1 MKTSNAERRTSNV
14 ELKAFVLLLVLLLGN
29 TAARAQDSLRVA
41 VQPMTEGVPQV
52 AVVRLRALLAT
63 KLSEPER
70 TAANAKLGEALLAA
84 EEPAQALQI
93 LAEPPVRDL
102 AETKFFRAQALAA
115 LGRWDEALIFYQQS
129 AADARAPYHFEAVYG
144 QAEALRALGK
154 IDEALAVLR
163 ALARDPRWAVQA
175 RLRMSELLLQ
185 KKDEAG
191 ATRVLQSIA
200 PEAVAQKK
208 ERRLLRGRIEARR
221 NRDNAIDLYDSIL
234 KNPSGATHSVLVATL
249 FAIAQAHLQS
259 HTPEAGDNFLEE
271 FIEHHPADE
280 DLPALFAKLDQLYS
294 AQPTP
299 SLQELR
305 RWSNDP
311 AQPRRGFAQWYLARQ
326 ELRLDHPERAREAF
340 AKLRMSHP
348 TRPVFAEGLLQFAEF
363 ELRGGHTAEAVAILA
378 EARALHPTAEVRN
391 RIEML
396 AGRSHYASGEF
407 GAAAE
412 SFRALAE
419 ADSKVAQPAL
429 FNASLAWLQAGDAS
443 QAEAAGA
450 QLRKSGAD
458 GQTRGDLRLDEA
470 LLQASRGD
478 KEAAKSLDKFTQ
490 EFPTHPRISEAFVAL
505 AELAFHAAPPRLEEA
520 RKNLAR
526 AAEHQPTPAAAERA
540 DYLMIW
546 LADAAAESNEPKV
559 IALAQEFLQKYAT
572 SSSLPDVRL
581 KLAEIHYRR
590 QDFANAQTQFEI
602 LAQRNPDSPIAE
614 KALFFAAKSAVQT
627 MAAQSL
633 DHALVLFD
641 EVVKKNGELKWAA
654 RNEQALIERK
664 LGKMQ
669 DAVTLYDE
677 VLKGDAEPAE
687 KREALCAKGD
697 ILYEQGAVDPEK
709 YRRAIDLYDQLA
721 EQPEISAHW
730 RNQALFKKGMCMEK
744 LDQPAEA
751 LATFYRIVGDEGRP
765 EEQREFF
772 WYYKAGF
779 NAARLLEE
787 DAKWE
792 PAAAVYEKL
801 AFAGGARSEEAKSR
815 LNQLRLEHF
824 LWDQ

>member
-1 MKTSNAERRTSNV
+1 MKTQAFQR
-14 ELKAFVLLLVLLLGN
+14 FVLVLVLVLDSPLLAETN
-29 TAARAQDSLRVA
+29 LETAARPLTD
-41 VQPMTEGVPQV
+41 GVPQV
-52 AVVRLRALLAT
+52 AVVRLRDLLAT
-63 KLSEPER
+63 KLSADER
-70 TAANAKLGEALLAA
+70 TAANAKLGEALIAA
-84 EEPAQALQI
+84 DEPTQALQI
-93 LAEPPVRDL
+93 LADPPVRDL
-102 AETKFFRAQALAA
+102 PETKFFRAQALAA
-115 LGRWDEALIFYQQS
+115 LWRWDEALIFYQQS
-129 AADARAPYHFEAVYG
+129 AADSRAPFHFEAIYG
-144 QAEALRALGK
+144 QAESLRALGK
-154 IDEALAVLR
+154 IDEALAVLSS
-163 ALARDPRWAVQA
+163 LARAPKWVVQA

-200 PEAVAQKK
+200 PDAVSQKK

-234 KNPSGATHSVLVATL
+234 KNPTGATHSVLVATL
-249 FAIAQAHLQS
+249 VAIAQAHLQS

-280 DLPALFAKLDQLYS
+280 DLPALFAKLDQLYA
-294 AQPTP
+294 AQATP

-311 AQPRRGFAQWYLARQ
+311 AQPRRGLAQWYLARQ
-326 ELRLDHPERAREAF
+326 EVRLDHRDRAREAF

-348 TRPVFAEGLLQFAEF
+348 VRPVFAEGLLQFAEF
-363 ELRGGHTAEAVAILA
+363 ELRDGHMAEAMAILGD
-378 EARALHPTAEVRN
+378 ARALHPSAEVRD

-396 AGRSHYASGEF
+396 LGTSHYASGEY
-407 GAAAE
+407 GAAAQ
-412 SFRALAE
+412 SFRTLAD
-419 ADSKVAQPAL
+419 ANPQVAQPAL
-429 FNASLAWLQAGDAS
+429 FNASLAWLQAGDAT
-443 QAEAAGA
+443 QAEATGA

-458 GQTRGDLRLDEA
+458 EQTRGELRLDEA
-470 LLQASRGD
+470 LLRAARGD
-478 KEAAKSLDKFTQ
+478 KEATESLQKFTR
-490 EFPTHPRISEAFVAL
+490 EFPKHPRVSEAFVAL

-520 RKNLAR
+520 SQNLAR
-526 AAEHQPTPAAAERA
+526 ASENKPTPAAAERA

-546 LADAAAESNEPKV
+546 LADAAPEPNESKV
-559 IALAQEFLQKYAT
+559 IALAQDFLQKYDA
-572 SSSLPDVRL
+572 SPSLPDVRL

-590 QDFANAQTQFEI
+590 QDFASAQTQFEI
-602 LAQRNPDSPIAE
+602 LAQRNPDSSIAE

-633 DHALVLFD
+633 DHALVLLD

-654 RNEQALIERK
+654 RNEQAVIERK
-664 LGKMQ
+664 LGKTQ

-677 VLKGDAEPAE
+677 VVKGDAQPAE

-697 ILYEQGAVDPEK
+697 ILYEQGATDPEN
-709 YRRAIDLYDQLA
+709 YRRAIEFYDQLA
-721 EQPEISAHW
+721 NQPETSAHW
-730 RNQALFKKGMCMEK
+730 RNQALFKKGMCLEK
-744 LDQPAEA
+744 LSEPAEA
-751 LATFYRIVGDEGRP
+751 LASFYRIVGDEGRP
-765 EEQREFF
+765 EQQREFF

-787 DAKWE
+787 DAKWQ

-824 LWDQ
+824 LWEQ

>member
-1 MKTSNAERRTSNV
+1 MTGAE
-14 ELKAFVLLLVLLLGN
+14 
-29 TAARAQDSLRVA
+29 DSLQSA
-41 VQPMTEGVPQV
+41 VRPMMEGVPQV

-63 KLSEPER
+63 KLSAAER
-70 TAANAKLGEALLAA
+70 TAVNAKLGEALIAA
-84 EEPAQALQI
+84 EEPAQALPI

-102 AETKFFRAQALAA
+102 PETKFFRAQALSA

-129 AADARAPYHFEAVYG
+129 AADVRAAYHSEAVYG

-163 ALARDPRWAVQA
+163 ALARDPKWTAQTG
-175 RLRMSELLLQ
+175 LRMSELLLQ
-185 KKDEAG
+185 KRDEVG
-191 ATRVLQSIA
+191 ATRVLQAIA
-200 PEAVAQKK
+200 PEAVAEKK

-280 DLPALFAKLDQLYS
+280 DLPALFAKLDQLYA
-294 AQPTP
+294 AQATP
-299 SLQELR
+299 SAQELR

-311 AQPRRGFAQWYLARQ
+311 AQPRRGFAQWYLARH
-326 ELRLDHPERAREAF
+326 ELRLDHRERAREAF
-340 AKLRMSHP
+340 AKFRLSHP
-348 TRPVFAEGLLQFAEF
+348 PRPIFAEGLLQFAEL
-363 ELRGGHTAEAVAILA
+363 EMREGRIAEALAILK
-378 EARALHPTAEVRN
+378 EARALQPAAEVRN

-396 AGRSHYASGEF
+396 AGLSHYTRGEF
-407 GAAAE
+407 GEAAGI
-412 SFRALAE
+412 FRALAE
-419 ADSKVAQPAL
+419 TDRTVAQPAL
-429 FNASLAWLQAGDAS
+429 FNASLAWLQAGDPAA
-443 QAEAAGA
+443 AEATGA
-450 QLRKSGAD
+450 QLRKSGAND
-458 GQTRGDLRLDEA
+458 EMRGELRLDEA
-470 LLQASRGD
+470 LLQATRGA
-478 KEAAKSLDKFTQ
+478 KEAAESLQKFTR
-490 EFPTHPRISEAFVAL
+490 EFATHARVSEAWVAL

-520 RKNLAR
+520 RQNLAR
-526 AAEHQPTPAAAERA
+526 ATEQKPTPAAAERA

-546 LADAAAESNEPKV
+546 LADAAPEPNESKV
-559 IALAQEFLQKYAT
+559 IALAQKFLQKYEG
-572 SSSLPDVRL
+572 SPSLPEVRL

-590 QDFANAQTQFEI
+590 QDFASAQTQFEI
-602 LAQRNPDSPIAE
+602 LAQRNPESPIAE
-614 KALFFAAKSAVQT
+614 RALFFAAKSAVQT

-654 RNEQALIERK
+654 RNEQAVIERK
-664 LGKMQ
+664 LGKTQ
-669 DAVTLYDE
+669 DAITLYDE
-677 VLKGDAEPAE
+677 VLKGDAQLAE

-697 ILYEQGAVDPEK
+697 ILYEQGATDPEN
-709 YRRAIDLYDQLA
+709 YRRAIELYEQLA
-721 EQPEISAHW
+721 NQPEISAHW
-730 RNQALFKKGMCMEK
+730 RNQALFKKGMCLEK
-744 LDQPAEA
+744 LSQPAEA
-751 LATFYRIVGDEGRP
+751 LAAFYRIVGEEGRP

-787 DAKWE
+787 EAKWE

-824 LWDQ
+824 LWEQ